1 MENDTVWLTQAQM
14 AELFGASRTNIVE
27 HISHIFAEGELEEA
41 ATCRNFRQVRQEGQ
55 RQVARDL
62 PFYNLDMILSVGYRV
77 KSKTATRFR
86 IWATKVLREHIVKG
100 YTVNETR
107 LAQLKQTVQILAR
120 SAIPEIAGT
129 ANILMQFASGLD
141 LLDQYDHQSLQKPK
155 LGGKRSKWELTYEE
169 ARKFVDSMKF
179 GNDSSLFGAEK
190 DDSFKSSLGAIYQS
204 FGGQDLYPTLQEKA
218 ANLLYFV
225 VKNHS
230 FTDGNKRIAAALF
243 IYFLSKQKLLYKKDG
258 LPVIDNST
266 LAAMTLMIAL
276 SRPDEKETMVK
287 LVLNFMA

>member
-1 MENDTVWLTQAQM
+1 MDKETVWLTQAQM
-14 AELFGASRTNIVE
+14 TILFERDQSVVSRHIRNAVAEQEIDPKSNMQNL
-27 HISHIFAEGELEEA
+27 HIANSDRP
-41 ATCRNFRQVRQEGQ
+41 TTYY
-55 RQVARDL
+55 DL
-62 PFYNLDMILSVGYRV
+62 DVIISVGYRV
-77 KSKTATRFR
+77 KSPRGVQFR
-86 IWATKVLREHIVKG
+86 RWATKVLREHIVKG

-107 LAQLKQTVQILAR
+107 LAQLKQTVQILSR
-120 SAIPEIAGT
+120 SAIPEIAGA

-155 LGGKRSKWELTYEE
+155 NGRKRGKWELSYEE

-179 GNDSSLFGAEK
+179 GNESALFGAEK

-204 FGGQDLYPTLQEKA
+204 FGGQDLYPTAQEKA

-243 IYFLSKQKLLYKKDG
+243 VYFLGKQKLLYKKDG
-258 LPVIDNST
+258 SPVIDNST

-287 LVLNFMA
+287 LVMNFMA